1 MSKTFKDDI
10 EQQLKQLEAQL
21 ETQLKKLGSQINQ
34 EIFVELK
41 NTYLGR
47 KGKLAEIIKTM
58 KQAAAADKPAIGKI
72 INTVKTNLEQK
83 ITALE
88 NRTGN
93 PHQSAQ
99 GMPDFTAPGTKP
111 RLGKNH
117 PVTQMIYD
125 IYDIFE
131 SLNFEIGEGPEIE
144 NDWYNF
150 DALNMPTDHPARDMQ
165 DTFVLPEN
173 LLLRTQMTAVSA
185 REMEQRKP
193 PVRIISIG
201 KTFRRDPADISHTPM
216 FHQFDG
222 IMVDENIN
230 MGHLRGLLHTVME
243 RIFAKKL
250 RVRFRISYFPFVE
263 PGAEFDVSCTICDQ
277 KGCATCKGT
286 GWLEMGGC
294 GMLHPKVLQN
304 IGYDPTKVQGLA
316 FGFGVERPLMIKYKI
331 SDIRLLYANDLRF
344 LQQF

>member
-1 MSKTFKDDI
+1 M
-10 EQQLKQLEAQL
+10 EQQLKTLETQL
-21 ETQLKKLGSQINQ
+21 ETQLKKLGAQINQ
-34 EIFVELK
+34 EIFMQLK

-47 KGKLAEIIKTM
+47 NGKLAEIMKTM
-58 KQAAAADKPAIGKI
+58 KQAASADRPAIGKI
-72 INTVKTNLEQK
+72 MNTVKTNIEQR
-83 ITALE
+83 IAALG
-88 NRTGN
+88 NRTGGGSTTGQA
-93 PHQSAQ
+93 PI
-99 GMPDFTAPGTKP
+99 DLTAPGTTPK
-111 RLGKNH
+111 LGKNH
-117 PVTQMIYD
+117 PITQMIYA

-222 IMVDENIN
+222 IMVDEHIN

-243 RIFAKKL
+243 RIFEKKL

-277 KGCATCKGT
+277 KGCPTCKGT

-294 GMLHPKVLQN
+294 GMLHPKVLEN
-304 IGYDPTKVQGLA
+304 VGYDPMKVQGLA
-316 FGFGVERPLMIKYKI
+316 FGFGVERPVMIKYKI
-331 SDIRLLYANDLRF
+331 SDIRLFYQNDLRF